1 MTHMLS
7 AAAAA
12 AKAHKEKRSAEL
24 KKLEV
29 ELHDR
34 AKELDKQA
42 NKVGSRTVIANFLG
56 YCNPDQLSIANSC

>member
-34 AKELDKQA
+34 AKALNQQA
-42 NKVGSRTVIANFLG
+42 NKVRPHAVA
-56 YCNPDQLSIANSC
+56 